1 MKTNTN
7 YCNKTN
13 LPCYRNAQHWYY
25 INALNKVK
33 SVKNPKLRAYY
44 YSIVLYYTNNKYKSI
59 QYR

>member
-13 LPCYRNAQHWYY
+13 LPCYQNAQHWYY

-33 SVKNPKLRAYY
+33 TIK
-44 YSIVLYYTNNKYKSI
+44 ID
-59 QYR
+59 